1 MDTTSITTK
10 VQVNISDDPEIY
22 RILAQVS
29 KRKRACM
36 LRKML
41 TEYVH
46 LKGALIPRKTPG
58 RKPVPAQVKTIPKCT
73 QDTGELNRQAKRN
86 RELREQQEE
95 INYLIASIFN

>member
-1 MDTTSITTK
+1 METTSITTK

-22 RILAQVS
+22 RILMQIS

-46 LKGALIPRKTPG
+46 LKGTLIN
-58 RKPVPAQVKTIPKCT
+58 RKPVPEKPVKTPVKTIPRPLHHG
-73 QDTGELNRQAKRN
+73 GELDRQARRN
-86 RELREQQEE
+86 KEIREQQEE